1 MTDNELAAARAAAA
15 AWKQAARRYRDDLKI
30 IEAALT
36 TARQENVRLQVRI
49 RSLQSDLDFADWKTI
64 REDE

>member
-1 MTDNELAAARAAAA
+1 MTDNELTAARAAAA
-15 AWKQAARRYRDDLKI
+15 VWKQAARSYRAELKLI
-30 IEAALT
+30 SALLT

-49 RSLQSDLDFADWKTI
+49 RSIQSDLDFADWKTI